1 MRNEGLRKAGLGIVA
16 LAASALMLQL
26 PFLTLLFIVPLM
38 LFGAR
43 FGENSGVLL
52 IVISIVLSLAA
63 DILMYLPD
71 GMGFRFTAAAVFI
84 SQYIPLS
91 LSAAGIIW
99 MKTRGSRRL
108 IPRLS
113 ASILPSVLLAV
124 IAGYFIST
132 DKALFDFV
140 YSAFGDA
147 FAQLAGPL
155 LDAMLP
161 GVEVSALTALFL
173 IAFASLMLPAV
184 LCGVCASCFVYEA
197 ALHSREGGWDDMVS
211 AYDYPP
217 DYIWGLIASMAAVL
231 ILHLVSAPL
240 QLEIAVMNIAGIWG
254 IFYAI
259 QGFTVIAYRLRRRNR
274 AVRTTTILSVL
285 ILLFFVFP
293 GINIILLLGLPLL
306 GALECFFDLKKK
318 GVDQ

>member
-1 MRNEGLRKAGLGIVA
+1 MDGMLKKAGLCIAA
-16 LAASALMLQL
+16 LAAAALMSSL
-26 PFLTLLFIVPLM
+26 PFLSFLFIIPM
-38 LFGAR
+38 LLYGAR
-43 FGENSGVLL
+43 YGKNSGAAAIGLYM
-52 IVISIVLSLAA
+52 VLSLAA
-63 DILMYLPD
+63 DIIMYLPD
-71 GMGFRFTAAAVFI
+71 GLGPKGTAAAVFI

-99 MKTRGSRRL
+99 MKTGGSGRL

-113 ASILPSVLLAV
+113 ACMAPSALLAV
-124 IAGYFIST
+124 IAV
-132 DKALFDFV
+132 V

-240 QLEIAVMNIAGIWG
+240 QLEIAVLNIAGIWG

-318 GVDQ
+318 GVDR

>member
-16 LAASALMLQL
+16 LVASALMLQL

-124 IAGYFIST
+124 ISGYFIST

-140 YSAFGDA
+140 YSAFENA
-147 FAQLAGPL
+147 FAQIAGPFIEMVGA
-155 LDAMLP
+155 DMKM
-161 GVEVSALTALFL
+161 VTDLFL
-173 IAFASLMLPAV
+173 IAFASLIVPAI
-184 LCGVCASCFVYEA
+184 LCGVCACCFLYET
-197 ALHSREGGWDDMVS
+197 ALHSREDGWDDEVS
-211 AYDYPP
+211 CYDYPT
-217 DYIWGLIASMAAVL
+217 DYVWGLIISLAAVL

-240 QLEIAVMNIAGIWG
+240 QLEIAVLNIAGIWC

-259 QGFTVIAYRLRRRNR
+259 QGFTVIAYRIRRKNR
-274 AVRTTTILSVL
+274 AVRTLTILSVL
-285 ILLFFVFP
+285 VLIFFIFP
-293 GINIILLLGLPLL
+293 GINIFLVLGLPLI
-306 GALECFFDLKKK
+306 GVLECFFDLKKK

>member
-1 MRNEGLRKAGLGIVA
+1 MDGMLKKAGLCIAA
-16 LAASALMLQL
+16 LAAAALMSSL
-26 PFLTLLFIVPLM
+26 PFLSFLFIIPM
-38 LFGAR
+38 LLYGAR
-43 FGENSGVLL
+43 YGKNSGAAAIGLYM
-52 IVISIVLSLAA
+52 VLSLAA
-63 DILMYLPD
+63 DIIMYLPD
-71 GMGFRFTAAAVFI
+71 GLGPKGTAAAVFI

-99 MKTRGSRRL
+99 MKTGGSGRL

-113 ASILPSVLLAV
+113 ACMAPSALLAV

-318 GVDQ
+318 GVDR